1 MDIRASHE
9 GDNDN
14 AGFDVNDGDLQ
25 FVTLIWGC
33 LLKLLK
39 GLDAS

>member
-1 MDIRASHE
+1 MID
-9 GDNDN
+9 GDSDDN
-14 AGFDVNDGDLQ
+14 GHVGFDVNDGDLQ
-25 FVTLIWGC
+25 FVTLIWPS

>member
-1 MDIRASHE
+1 MIDGDSD
-9 GDNDN
+9 DNDHV
-14 AGFDVNDGDLQ
+14 GFDVNDGDLQ
-25 FVTLIWGC
+25 FVTLIWPS